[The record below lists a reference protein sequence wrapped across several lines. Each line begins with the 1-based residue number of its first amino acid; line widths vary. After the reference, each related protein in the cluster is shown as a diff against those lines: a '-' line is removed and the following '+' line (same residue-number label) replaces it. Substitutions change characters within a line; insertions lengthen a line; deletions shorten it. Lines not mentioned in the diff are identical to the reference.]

1 MVSGFAFLS
10 GGIVGGGMP
19 PGRSIVVERKR
30 EVKKRKRGERKGI
43 NSQLS
48 SSQIHLGE
56 SIAIANTGSQKTES
70 QVESRAQLNI
80 IQRTTMTS

>member
-30 EVKKRKRGERKGI
+30 EVKKKKRGEEGI

-56 SIAIANTGSQKTES
+56 SIANTGSQKTES